1 MTRLRKEFAMKEDLK
16 KFKDDIIHEFRVA
29 FVPLIDQMKLLVK
42 EQHEIMQRLDR
53 MGKRASVG
61 I

>member
-1 MTRLRKEFAMKEDLK
+1 VTRLRKEFAMKEDSK

-42 EQHEIMQRLDR
+42 EQHEIMQRLD
-53 MGKRASVG
+53 
-61 I
+61 